1 MQGNPMRCWSFVLTF
16 LGCAALIAQDLEQIG
31 QQSPVQFNAGVQAQF
46 GFYHVDGIDPRRTPY
61 FWSISGTPTAT
72 VKGIQLPFMV
82 VLSDQQRSFQ
92 QPFNQFGMSPYYK
105 WVKVHLGY
113 RDVSFSKFT
122 LAGYRTLMAGVELNP
137 GKFRF
142 GFIYGR
148 FRKAVAEDTT
158 AMYDPA
164 KYISDVP
171 VAAYKRMG
179 YAVKVGV
186 GTEDQHVDL
195 VLLRAS
201 DDAGSIPKPVSTNLA
216 PAENLVVGL
225 VGKVKLSEA
234 LRWDFDLAGS
244 AFTRDARS
252 DELLED
258 GGVITNAVN
267 SFFVPRTS
275 TQGLMAV
282 ETGLALKRKR
292 ARYKLV
298 YRRVDPDYKSM
309 GAYYFQTDVEQL
321 TGTVTSSLFMNRLST
336 NLTLGWQHNNLKKL
350 RTATARRIIGN
361 LGLNYT
367 SKKAF
372 GFLVNY
378 TNFGITQTPVR
389 PSLNDTALLEQV
401 SQNLLVQPRARFT
414 VGNGGHM
421 ITYTF
426 NYFALSDR
434 SDNAFSNAQLTGM
447 HNDLAYTRNWKR
459 AQAHLGGGLIF
470 RNTESLIGK
479 TISKGVHL
487 EAGRSWLKEGRLSAE
502 LRSNFLA
509 NTLPAGG
516 DGSTWQLN
524 LQVKMQAGRRFAFTL
539 TLSHQDNASDD
550 PTIPSFTEDTG
561 LIGVD
566 IRF

>member
-1 MQGNPMRCWSFVLTF
+1 MRCWFFVLTF
-16 LGCAALIAQDLEQIG
+16 LGCAALNAQDLEQIG
-31 QQSPVQFNAGVQAQF
+31 QQSPVQFNAGVQARF

-72 VKGIQLPFMV
+72 IEGVQLPFMV

-122 LAGYRTLMAGVELNP
+122 LAGYRTFMAGVELNP

-158 AMYDPA
+158 AMYDPS

-171 VAAYKRMG
+171 VPAYKRTG
-179 YAVKVGV
+179 YVVKVGV

-195 VLLRAS
+195 VLLRAH
-201 DDAGSIPKPVSTNLA
+201 DDAGSIPKPVSTDLA
-216 PAENLVVGL
+216 PAENLALGL

-244 AFTRDARS
+244 AFTRDSRS

-275 TQGLMAV
+275 TQGLMAL

-309 GAYYFQTDVEQL
+309 GAYYFQTDVEQI
-321 TGTVTSSLFMNRLST
+321 TGTVASTFFKNRLSA

-361 LGLNYT
+361 LGFNYT
-367 SKKAF
+367 SSKAF
-372 GFLVNY
+372 GCMVNY
-378 TNFGITQTPVR
+378 TNFGITQQPIR
-389 PSLNDTALLEQV
+389 PSLGDTALLEQV
-401 SQNLLVQPRARFT
+401 SQNLLLQPRLQFNRT
-414 VGNGGHM
+414 NGGHLVS
-421 ITYTF
+421 YTF

-434 SDNAFSNAQLTGM
+434 SDNAFASAQLTGM
-447 HNDLAYTRNWKR
+447 HNDLAYTRNWKQR
-459 AQAHLGGGLIF
+459 NTRLGGGFIY
-470 RNTESLIGK
+470 RRTESLIGH
-479 TISKGVHL
+479 TDSRGVHL
-487 EAGRSWLKEGRLSAE
+487 EAGRAWLKENKLGTA
-502 LRSNFLA
+502 LRCNFLS
-509 NTLPAGG
+509 NDLPSGG
-516 DGSTWQLN
+516 VGSTWQLN
-524 LQVKMQAGRRFAFTL
+524 LDLNFQVSKRFGL
-539 TLSHQDNASDD
+539 TLQMSHQDNRSDD
-550 PTIPSFTEDTG
+550 PFLPAFTEDTG
-561 LIGVD
+561 IVGVD